1 MEIEERVFLLGI
13 YKKKEEETL
22 TDVIL
27 ILEDSGLFS
36 FKEGKKLLKNLK
48 KNGFV
53 EGESLTFRGVEKAKD
68 IELEFKI

>member
-13 YKKKEEETL
+13 YKKKEDESL

-53 EGESLTFRGVEKAKD
+53 DGEDLTFAGVEKAKD
-68 IELEFKI
+68 VELEFKL